1 MTTRSACCSTLRW
14 AIAATLASGCA
25 QIHKLA
31 GQIDKAAGTVA
42 DAAARPDLVTGQRQ
56 FNIMSE
62 EEEARTGAEQA
73 SVQLDEY
80 RQAGV
85 QVDVDQPTRLRL
97 LHIAERLVRV
107 SHRPETEVTLHLVE
121 TPVANAFAVGGGHVF
136 VLRGLFTLAR
146 SEDEVAVV
154 LGHEWGHVTA
164 RHMAEQK
171 SRAMVDRRLEKD
183 AIYRAAFRYSRGQE
197 DEADKLGVLYAALA
211 GFDPEAGARMWTRAA
226 ADSGGARPLRAV
238 LFDDHPADA
247 ARAENTA
254 KYARLVRPYFVRGQ
268 QNPRA
273 REIIADNAL
282 FPRREATQGVVAL
295 LEAGAQY
302 YTETARA
309 KAEADR
315 RRGAAAQR
323 EAAYAA
329 DRGYVMGVMA
339 ARRGD
344 VAGAAQAFAVTRRTT
359 LPHTT
364 SLASLRATASATRH
378 WCCSSSPCRVVS
390 RTPTTRLRTPI
401 WRRSEGRRSSGPC
414 SRRCPSRGRHDADP
428 GRSKWHTGTP

>member
-56 FNIMSE
+56 FNIMS
-62 EEEARTGAEQA
+62 
-73 SVQLDEY
+73 
-80 RQAGV
+80 
-85 QVDVDQPTRLRL
+85 
-97 LHIAERLVRV
+97 
-107 SHRPETEVTLHLVE
+107 
-121 TPVANAFAVGGGHVF
+121 
-136 VLRGLFTLAR
+136 
-146 SEDEVAVV
+146 
-154 LGHEWGHVTA
+154 
-164 RHMAEQK
+164 
-171 SRAMVDRRLEKD
+171 EKD

-282 FPRREATQGVVAL
+282 
-295 LEAGAQY
+295 
-302 YTETARA
+302 
-309 KAEADR
+309 
-315 RRGAAAQR
+315 
-323 EAAYAA
+323 
-329 DRGYVMGVMA
+329 
-339 ARRGD
+339 
-344 VAGAAQAFAVTRRTT
+344 
-359 LPHTT
+359 
-364 SLASLRATASATRH
+364 
-378 WCCSSSPCRVVS
+378 
-390 RTPTTRLRTPI
+390 
-401 WRRSEGRRSSGPC
+401 
-414 SRRCPSRGRHDADP
+414 
-428 GRSKWHTGTP
+428 